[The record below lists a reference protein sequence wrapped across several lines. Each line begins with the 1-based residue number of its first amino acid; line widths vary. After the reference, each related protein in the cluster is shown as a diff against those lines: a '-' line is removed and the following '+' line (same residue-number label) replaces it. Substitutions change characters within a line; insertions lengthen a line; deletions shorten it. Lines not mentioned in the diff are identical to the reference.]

1 MKIPTLKSK
10 RIKEV
15 LKKGKVLKS
24 KNFILLYLPSKEK
37 NLRFAFIV
45 SKKISKKAVERNR
58 VKRILKEALRL
69 LINKNQTLL
78 NKHMDIVI
86 IANKTLLKK
95 KVMKFQ
101 IS

>member
-1 MKIPTLKSK
+1 M
-10 RIKEV
+10 
-15 LKKGKVLKS
+15 
-24 KNFILLYLPSKEK
+24 FLYLPSKEK

-69 LINKNQTLL
+69 LLKKNHILL
-78 NKHMDIVI
+78 SGQVDIVI

-101 IS
+101 MS